1 MIAELAARN
10 HLPTIYGARE
20 FVEAGG
26 LMSYSVSY
34 PQLYYGSARL
44 VDKIFH
50 GLKAGDLPV
59 EQPTTFNLVINL
71 KTAKVLELKIPNRFC
86 SAPTR

>member
-1 MIAELAARN
+1 MTVHPKQIVIAELAARDD
-10 HLPTIYGARE
+10 LPTIYGARE

-50 GLKAGDLPV
+50 GIKAGDLPSSSRPV
-59 EQPTTFNLVINL
+59 DLVINL
-71 KTAKVLELKIPNRFC
+71 MTAKALG
-86 SAPTR
+86 